1 MPLHRLVSATLV
13 LSFGILTASHAQE
26 TTRRGRKYKAPP
38 DTSHIEVEVLRGY
51 NAKPIVN
58 AAVVFH
64 SVKDGKDE
72 GNMEVKTNEEG
83 KAIIDIIPTGSI
95 VDVQVIADG
104 FATFADKY
112 QVDEPNRDIQVKM
125 LRPRA
130 QVSTYVDN
138 SGKAS
143 TTPVGVQE
151 PAHPH
156 SPPVVQT
163 PQPTNHT
170 SDPNPIAP
178 VDPNATP
185 GSTQNPTP
193 KPQ

>member
-1 MPLHRLVSATLV
+1 MAVIALSSCLLSAATV
-13 LSFGILTASHAQE
+13 NAQDAP
-26 TTRRGRKYKAPP
+26 RRGRKYKAPP

-51 NAKPIVN
+51 NGKPIAN

-64 SVKDGKDE
+64 SIKDGKDE
-72 GNMEVKTNEEG
+72 GNLEVKTNDDG
-83 KAIIDIIPTGSI
+83 KATIDVIPTGSN
-95 VDVQVIADG
+95 VDVQVIASG
-104 FATFADKY
+104 FATFAEQYLVAEK
-112 QVDEPNRDIQVKM
+112 ERSIEIKM

-130 QVSTYVDN
+130 QVSTYTDN

-143 TTPVGVQE
+143 TVKPGVQE
-151 PAHPH
+151 PGKPH
-156 SPPVVQT
+156 SDPVIEP

-170 SDPNPIAP
+170 SDPTPLAP
-178 VDPNATP
+178 VTGTP